1 MIIHRGGSV
10 SMVNLTGA
18 TWPQLQS
25 PFAIGREGSLQET
38 WFSLA
43 MVSSWVGFRPS
54 LHPALKTDDRL
65 QDGVSPSCL
74 TLAPTMKVK

>member
-1 MIIHRGGSV
+1 MIIHQGGNV

-43 MVSSWVGFRPS
+43 MVPS
-54 LHPALKTDDRL
+54 LQAQFTF
-65 QDGVSPSCL
+65 CL
-74 TLAPTMKVK
+74 